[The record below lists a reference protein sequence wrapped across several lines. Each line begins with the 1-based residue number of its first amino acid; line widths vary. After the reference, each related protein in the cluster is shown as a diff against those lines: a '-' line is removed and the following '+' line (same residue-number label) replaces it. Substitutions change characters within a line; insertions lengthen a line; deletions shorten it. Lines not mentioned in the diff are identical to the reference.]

1 MDKRQKMMQQWYLDE
16 EIKIIQELHKIYS
29 EALKDINRN
38 IKKQMERFD
47 PETGDLP
54 QSAIY
59 QIKYQQM
66 LRGQI
71 EDVLNNL
78 QTSQYLLMSDY
89 LDDCYEDG
97 FVGSVFDMHGQGVPL
112 MMPID
117 RNAMVQA
124 VTLDSKISKGLYT
137 RLGEDI
143 TALKKKITSE
153 VSRSILNGTSYAE
166 TARQLAGIT
175 RIGYNNAIR
184 ITRTEGHR
192 IQVTATMDAM
202 EAAKEQGADVVKQ
215 WDSTL
220 DGRTRPSHRRVDGE
234 IRELDESFSN
244 GLKFPGDAD
253 GRAAEVIN
261 CRCALLER
269 ARWAVGGGFTKRN
282 NFTGELETFDTPDDY
297 AKFKKDFFSNENVEY
312 MNYVQQ
318 MQNKYGTSNFY
329 EVLERMTDREYK
341 HYTKLLN
348 ENPIYSTKGLS
359 VQVDVQ
365 KRIADVLGIDV
376 SKVNIGELP
385 VEAQEVIFD
394 AVKQATDKF
403 PQLKGHIQRFNYNA
417 DLEAVASSNSLTGG
431 LNFSSEFLDLE
442 ALEKV
447 YAYDVK
453 LKFHPN
459 GTDYRAIVMHEIG
472 HQLDGLMTLNGLAGG
487 YIDKFGGVRTSRQI
501 RLDVLKRLGWM
512 DIVSELKQEYRA
524 KGFSGK
530 KYNHA
535 LEFELKEFIEKN
547 VSGYAC
553 ESYGEFFAECFAEY
567 MMSDTPREA
576 AKIFGEIL
584 EGLMGELK

>member
-66 LRGQI
+66 LRGQV

-97 FVGSVFDMHGQGVPL
+97 FIGSVFDMHGQGVPL

-202 EAAKEQGADVVKQ
+202 EAAKDRGADVVKQ

-269 ARWAVGGGFTKRN
+269 ARWALGEE
-282 NFTGELETFDTPDDY
+282 ELETLKKRAEYFGLDKTANFDD
-297 AKFKKDFFSNENVEY
+297 FKK
-312 MNYVQQ
+312 
-318 MQNKYGTSNFY
+318 KY
-329 EVLERMTDREYK
+329 
-341 HYTKLLN
+341 
-348 ENPIYSTKGLS
+348 
-359 VQVDVQ
+359 
-365 KRIADVLGIDV
+365 
-376 SKVNIGELP
+376 
-385 VEAQEVIFD
+385 
-394 AVKQATDKF
+394 
-403 PQLKGHIQRFNYNA
+403 
-417 DLEAVASSNSLTGG
+417 LEAVEKTLEISYGDDIMNSFSIGRSVGAASKN
-431 LNFSSEFLDLE
+431 
-442 ALEKV
+442 
-447 YAYDVK
+447 YPVK
-453 LKFHPN
+453 LLDSRQHVKLAEGQKIVGKVFAGKGTGKVIRDRFRLESKYRIPADDWQKVSGN
-459 GTDYRAIVMHEIG
+459 GYIV
-472 HQLDGLMTLNGLAGG
+472 LNGKKQKAELHWYEAKGEIFEMKVKR
-487 YIDKFGGVRTSRQI
+487 YID
-501 RLDVLKRLGWM
+501 
-512 DIVSELKQEYRA
+512 
-524 KGFSGK
+524 
-530 KYNHA
+530 
-535 LEFELKEFIEKN
+535 
-547 VSGYAC
+547 
-553 ESYGEFFAECFAEY
+553 ES
-567 MMSDTPREA
+567 
-576 AKIFGEIL
+576 
-584 EGLMGELK
+584 

>member
-1 MDKRQKMMQQWYLDE
+1 MMQQWYLDE
-16 EIKIIQELHKIYS
+16 EIKMIQQLHRTYN

-66 LRGQI
+66 LRGQV

-97 FVGSVFDMHGQGVPL
+97 FIGSVFDMHGQGVPL

-269 ARWAVGGGFTKRN
+269 ARWAVGSGFSKRN

-297 AKFKKDFFSNENVEY
+297 AKFKKDFFSNENVKY

-318 MQNKYGTSNFY
+318 MQKKYGTNDFNK
-329 EVLERMTDREYK
+329 VLERMTDQEYK

-348 ENPIYSTKGLS
+348 DNPVYNVKSKTRPIFTPATTLEEAEEYARRFVVKKTWSGEGNISFKGLS
-359 VQVDVQ
+359 VDSANKLNETLLNLFETHDFPKLQNIQPMNFREKLWKGSETTPMAYRTVRSGDLFFNPKIIKDGKTLSKYFAEGERAFEFCAKNIDRFTGDKRKLVETYIEVGRQLVANDAEDRLMAIIQHEMGHHVQNQVVMRDEVGR
-365 KRIADVLGIDV
+365 KIVADGWEKYAVGI
-376 SKVNIGELP
+376 
-385 VEAQEVIFD
+385 
-394 AVKQATDKF
+394 
-403 PQLKGHIQRFNYNA
+403 
-417 DLEAVASSNSLTGG
+417 
-431 LNFSSEFLDLE
+431 
-442 ALEKV
+442 
-447 YAYDVK
+447 
-453 LKFHPN
+453 
-459 GTDYRAIVMHEIG
+459 
-472 HQLDGLMTLNGLAGG
+472 
-487 YIDKFGGVRTSRQI
+487 
-501 RLDVLKRLGWM
+501 
-512 DIVSELKQEYRA
+512 
-524 KGFSGK
+524 
-530 KYNHA
+530 
-535 LEFELKEFIEKN
+535 
-547 VSGYAC
+547 SGYATFSEGEYIA
-553 ESYGEFFAECFAEY
+553 ESFCAFLNGEVDRIDPALKKYFE
-567 MMSDTPREA
+567 R
-576 AKIFGEIL
+576 
-584 EGLMGELK
+584 LMK

>member
-1 MDKRQKMMQQWYLDE
+1 MMQQWYLDE
-16 EIKIIQELHKIYS
+16 EIKIIQQLHKIYS

-59 QIKYQQM
+59 RIKYQQM

-89 LDDCYEDG
+89 LDGCYEDG
-97 FVGSVFDMHGQGVPL
+97 FVGSFFDMHGQGVPL

-143 TALKKKITSE
+143 TELKKKITSE
-153 VSRSILNGTSYAE
+153 VSRSILTGTSYAE

-269 ARWAVGGGFTKRN
+269 ARWAIDGGFTKRN

-297 AKFKKDFFSNENVEY
+297 AKFKKDFFSNENVKY

-341 HYTKLLN
+341 HYSKLLN
-348 ENPIYSTKGLS
+348 ENPIYKAQIKAEPTFTLAKTIKEAEEFARQNGVKYADYSKLPIDTANEINKALRTLPDDIRPVFVGDSSTLEKYWGGKLPRS
-359 VQVDVQ
+359 SKQYYGVTIDTFDGIHLGVGN
-365 KRIADVLGIDV
+365 GIDFDTNGQMV
-376 SKVNIGELP
+376 GISYSYRTADKITAAK
-385 VEAQEVIFD
+385 EAAQSRY
-394 AVKQATDKF
+394 QAKHD
-403 PQLKGHIQRFNYNA
+403 GHTWF
-417 DLEAVASSNSLTGG
+417 
-431 LNFSSEFLDLE
+431 F
-442 ALEKV
+442 
-447 YAYDVK
+447 
-453 LKFHPN
+453 
-459 GTDYRAIVMHEIG
+459 
-472 HQLDGLMTLNGLAGG
+472 
-487 YIDKFGGVRTSRQI
+487 
-501 RLDVLKRLGWM
+501 
-512 DIVSELKQEYRA
+512 
-524 KGFSGK
+524 
-530 KYNHA
+530 
-535 LEFELKEFIEKN
+535 N
-547 VSGYAC
+547 VSGETTPFHEMGHVYANARGIPDGFEYAAMKWAN
-553 ESYGEFFAECFAEY
+553 ESKCDMISKPSEAWAEAWASYHTGVNIDKVPEY
-567 MMSDTPREA
+567 V
-576 AKIFGEIL
+576 L
-584 EGLMGELK
+584 EYIEKVVGK

>member
-16 EIKIIQELHKIYS
+16 EIKIIQQLHQIYS

-89 LDDCYEDG
+89 LDGCYEDG

-143 TALKKKITSE
+143 TSLKEKITSE
-153 VSRSILNGTSYAE
+153 VSRSILNGTGYAE

-202 EAAKEQGADVVKQ
+202 EAAKDRGADVVKQ

-220 DGRTRPSHRRVDGE
+220 DGRTRPSHWRVDGE
-234 IRELDESFSN
+234 IREVDETFSN
-244 GLKFPGDAD
+244 GLKFPGDPN
-253 GRAAEVIN
+253 GRAAEVVN

-269 ARWAVGGGFTKRN
+269 ARWALGEE
-282 NFTGELETFDTPDDY
+282 ELETLKKRAEYFGLDKSEQFDD
-297 AKFKKDFFSNENVEY
+297 FKK
-312 MNYVQQ
+312 
-318 MQNKYGTSNFY
+318 KYLVAVKEILEDRNRSSIIVAGRSTDGFDRKTRFY
-329 EVLERMTDREYK
+329 ELEEDLMAV
-341 HYTKLLN
+341 
-348 ENPIYSTKGLS
+348 NPNYSTKEYKWTMNC
-359 VQVDVQ
+359 Q
-365 KRIADVLGIDV
+365 RCV
-376 SKVNIGELP
+376 STYEMRRRGYRVTARPIPGRVENDDLAAWFELAW
-385 VEAQEVIFD
+385 E
-394 AVKQATDKF
+394 
-403 PQLKGHIQRFNYNA
+403 NA
-417 DLEAVASSNSLTGG
+417 DRKWCMSG
-431 LNFSSEFLDLE
+431 
-442 ALEKV
+442 
-447 YAYDVK
+447 
-453 LKFHPN
+453 
-459 GTDYRAIVMHEIG
+459 
-472 HQLDGLMTLNGLAGG
+472 
-487 YIDKFGGVRTSRQI
+487 
-501 RLDVLKRLGWM
+501 
-512 DIVSELKQEYRA
+512 
-524 KGFSGK
+524 SGK
-530 KYNHA
+530 KQVEGFMKRWGDGSRA
-535 LEFELKEFIEKN
+535 VVGVGFDST
-547 VSGYAC
+547 SGHV
-553 ESYGEFFAECFAEY
+553 FFAEQIDGETVYVDPQNPSADCAEY
-567 MMSDTPREA
+567 FKMAVKGRTHITRIDNLQPSDRITDCCKNGDR
-576 AKIFGEIL
+576 
-584 EGLMGELK
+584 